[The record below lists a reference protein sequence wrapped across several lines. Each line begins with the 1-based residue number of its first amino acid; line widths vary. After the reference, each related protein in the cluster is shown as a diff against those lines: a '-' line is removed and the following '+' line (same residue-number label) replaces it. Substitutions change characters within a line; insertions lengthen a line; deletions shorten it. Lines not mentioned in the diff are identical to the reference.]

1 MPRHP
6 HELGLVTKLHEDATG
21 QIAAVRGF
29 GLDVCHLSVYRPD
42 YLTEANR
49 AIILAE
55 AKAHDVEITAMWAGY
70 PGKVVWDLIDGPITT
85 GLVPVEVREERSAII
100 KRSADVAASMG
111 IREIITHLGFVPE
124 DLHDERYKSLIPVI
138 RDIAAHLKRND
149 QVFCF
154 ETGQETPVT
163 LLRTIE
169 DVAMDNVGVNFDP
182 ANLLLYGKG
191 NPIDALPLL
200 GPHIRSVH
208 AKDGFYPKDGRHL
221 GAEKP
226 IGEGQV
232 DFPRFRDGL
241 AAIGYG
247 GPLCIECDLP
257 EGEREVAVRNGVQAL
272 EELLEQAGSYVR

>member
-1 MPRHP
+1 MTRHR
-6 HELGLVTKLHEDATG
+6 HRLGLVTKLHGDAKG

-49 AIILAE
+49 AIIMAE

-85 GLVPVEVREERSAII
+85 GLVPVEMRAERSAII

-111 IREIITHLGFVPE
+111 ISEIITHLGFVPE
-124 DLHDERYKSLIPVI
+124 DLHDARYKSLIPVI
-138 RDIAAHLKRND
+138 RDIAAHLKASG

-169 DVAMDNVGVNFDP
+169 DIAMDNVGVNFDP

-191 NPIDALPLL
+191 NPVDALPLL

-221 GAEKP
+221 GEEKP
-226 IGEGQV
+226 VGDGQV
-232 DFPRFRDGL
+232 DFPRFLDGL
-241 AAIGYG
+241 AAIGYR
-247 GPLCIECDLP
+247 GPLCIECDLAEEQRP
-257 EGEREVAVRNGVQAL
+257 AAIEKGRRAL
-272 EELLEQAGSYVR
+272 EGWFAA

>member
-1 MPRHP
+1 MPRHR
-6 HELGLVTKLHEDATG
+6 HRLGLVTKLHEDATG

-29 GLDVCHLSVYRPD
+29 GLDTCHLSVYRPD

-55 AKAHDVEITAMWAGY
+55 AKQHDVEITAMWAGY
-70 PGKVVWDLIDGPITT
+70 PGKVVWDLIDGPVTT
-85 GLVPVEVREERSAII
+85 GLVPVEVREERAAII

-111 IREIITHLGFVPE
+111 IHEIITHLGFVPE

-138 RDIAAHLKRND
+138 RDIAAHLKKNG

-191 NPIDALPLL
+191 NPVDALPLL

-221 GAEKP
+221 GEERPVGKGA
-226 IGEGQV
+226 V
-232 DFPRFRDGL
+232 DFPRFLDGL
-241 AAIGYG
+241 AAIGYR

-257 EGEREVAVRNGVQAL
+257 EEQRPAAIAEGKRAL
-272 EELLEQAGSYVR
+272 EAWLA